1 MKACVFFIFYFFAAS
16 LLAALFCYP
25 LYLLF
30 TEQTFLF
37 ERWVS
42 RFALLFLILGLIPC
56 IKYFKLSL
64 KSLGHNAS
72 TYLYIKQVSIGFA
85 VGLVILGLL
94 ISSLLVL
101 DIRLINPSATL
112 SSTLL
117 IKSLIAGL
125 IIALIEETLFR
136 GLFFKLTLKWHNA
149 LTAVVVSSFFY
160 AILHFI
166 KPIDHIDQNTLTI
179 YSGAEVLL
187 NAFIGLM
194 SMQISDFAALFAVG
208 TLLALVRFKTNS
220 LTFCIGLHASWVF
233 LIKSSKQ
240 LTDSNPHSDWS
251 FLTGHYDGIVG
262 WLAFAWL
269 MLLSLVY
276 LMYINNSSNNPQPK
290 R

>member
-16 LLAALFCYP
+16 LLAALFSYP

-42 RFALLFLILGLIPC
+42 RFALLFLILGLIPS

-72 TYLYIKQVSIGFA
+72 TYVFIKQMSIGFA
-85 VGLVILGLL
+85 AGLIILGLL
-94 ISSLLVL
+94 ISSLLLL
-101 DIRLINPSATL
+101 DIRLLSPSSTL
-112 SSTLL
+112 SSSLL

-125 IIALIEETLFR
+125 IVALIEETLFR

-149 LTAVVVSSFFY
+149 FAAVVVSSFFY

-166 KPIDHIDQNTLTI
+166 KPVEHIDQNTLTI
-179 YSGAEVLL
+179 FSGAEVLL
-187 NAFIGLM
+187 NAFSGLT
-194 SMQISDFAALFAVG
+194 SMQTGDFLALFAVG
-208 TLLALVRFKTNS
+208 TLLALVRLKTKT

-240 LTDSNPHSDWS
+240 LSDSNPYSDWS
-251 FLTGHYDGIVG
+251 FLTGSYDGIIG

-269 MLLSLVY
+269 MFLSLLY
-276 LMYINNSSNNPQPK
+276 LIYINISSNTLK
-290 R
+290 S